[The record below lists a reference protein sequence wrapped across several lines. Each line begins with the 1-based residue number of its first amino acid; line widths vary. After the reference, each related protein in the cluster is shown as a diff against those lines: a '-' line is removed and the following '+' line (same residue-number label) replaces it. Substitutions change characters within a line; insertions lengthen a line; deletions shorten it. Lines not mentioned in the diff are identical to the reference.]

1 MEQAAVHGHAALGQA
16 AGLARVRQG
25 RVRQGLNAACTAA
38 HAQNLFYTFTR
49 GAVGST
55 LHSEDITDLGVP
67 GLNATHYDI
76 APQFDW
82 EYNKALNKIR
92 LYRTD
97 AGGKMAL
104 GKFEFKTSGVKLGF
118 ALGLNHI
125 TAQQLKDFNLP
136 ADVRTSSEV
145 SVHYRELGS
154 ATEYNGFTVRTL
166 ADGNHG
172 HALMSA
178 NAVNMFANDSVY
190 LRINNLPPNAY
201 ESLYGGS
208 TTVMAVIPMA
218 TSSNAEAFHHP
229 DNPTSANIGKLL
241 LTELDVSL
249 TDAMGQLVDFNGVE
263 HSFQLPV
270 EAYEAGTAKDRPS
283 QPMHRELNDY
293 TRFGNIHDSSR
304 RHAAH
309 RQKR

>member
-1 MEQAAVHGHAALGQA
+1 M
-16 AGLARVRQG
+16 AGVCA
-25 RVRQGLNAACTAA
+25 
-38 HAQNLFYTFTR
+38 
-49 GAVGST
+49 
-55 LHSEDITDLGVP
+55 
-67 GLNATHYDI
+67 
-76 APQFDW
+76 
-82 EYNKALNKIR
+82 
-92 LYRTD
+92 D

-104 GKFEFKTSGVKLGF
+104 GKFEFSTSGVKLGF

-154 ATEYNGFTVRTL
+154 ATEYNGFTVKTL
-166 ADGNHG
+166 AAGNHG

-263 HSFQLPV
+263 HSFQLLV

-304 RHAAH
+304 RHAAPH
-309 RQKR
+309 RPTASPGQYKHRTVVTS